1 MSSVFMSS
9 VYEQVFLRKI
19 AQSQDRFKV
28 MMIEKQRL
36 LLFITFN
43 LASNSD
49 LYKRSIKKVS

>member
-1 MSSVFMSS
+1 MSS

-49 LYKRSIKKVS
+49 LYKRSIKKVN